1 MGEIVR
7 SFPVRLLRAVAVFLA
22 GLLLATALVLAGIWQ
37 WRPGLEAYAARAY
50 TAQPAAGA
58 LTARWLGVTA
68 VLLSDG
74 THAVLVDPFFT
85 RPRGFWRLAL
95 NRPIAPDEALI
106 KDWLARAGVTKLDAV
121 LVSHSH
127 YDHAMDAGVVARLTG
142 ATLMGSASTL
152 NIGRGAGLPESRL
165 QTLAFGPV
173 SFGPFQVTF
182 VESRHAGA
190 TGGAPTGEIMQP
202 LVPPARFLDY
212 KQGGAYSIL
221 IAHPRG
227 RVLHHG
233 SAGYVP
239 GALAGFKADVV
250 FLGVALL
257 PELAPYLAEVVDAV
271 GAHRVMPVHWDD
283 FTQPLDQPLRPFPL
297 VVRLDRFFKNIAEQ
311 RPDLAVQT
319 LELNRPVSLFPRAG
333 TP

>member
-1 MGEIVR
+1 MRV
-7 SFPVRLLRAVAVFLA
+7 LRAIGIFVAALA
-22 GLLLATALVLAGIWQ
+22 VGTALVFAAIWQ
-37 WRPGLEAYAARAY
+37 YRPGIDAYAARAY
-50 TAQPAAGA
+50 TAAPAERA

-74 THAVLVDPFFT
+74 AHAVLVDPFFT

-95 NRPIAPDEALI
+95 NRPIAPDEARI
-106 KDWLARAGVTKLDAV
+106 KEGLARAGITKLDAV

-127 YDHAMDAGVVARLTG
+127 YDHAMDAGLVARLTG

-152 NIGRGAGLPESRL
+152 NIGRGAGLPEAQL
-165 QTLAFGPV
+165 QSIAFGSA
-173 SFGPFQVTF
+173 SFGPFQVSF

-221 IAHPRG
+221 IAHPQG

-233 SAGYVP
+233 SAGFVP
-239 GALAGFKADVV
+239 GALAGRQADVV

-257 PELAPYLAEVVDAV
+257 PELAPYLAETVDAV
-271 GAHRVMPVHWDD
+271 GARRLVPVHWDD
-283 FTQPLDQPLRPFPL
+283 FTRPFDEPLRPFPL
-297 VVRLDRFFKNIAEQ
+297 VVRLDRFFDAMAER
-311 RPDLAVQT
+311 RPDIAVQT
-319 LELNRPVSLFPRAG
+319 LELNRPVALFPWGGKR
-333 TP
+333 

>member
-1 MGEIVR
+1 MR
-7 SFPVRLLRAVAVFLA
+7 ALRAAGMFAA
-22 GLLLATALVLAGIWQ
+22 GLVVATAVVFTLIWQ
-37 WRPGLEAYAARAY
+37 WRPGLEAYGARAY

-74 THAVLVDPFFT
+74 AHAVLVDPFFT
-85 RPRGFWRLAL
+85 RPRGFWRLVL

-152 NIGRGAGLPESRL
+152 SIGRGAGLPDSQL
-165 QTLAFGPV
+165 QALNFGPV

-190 TGGAPTGEIMQP
+190 TGGAPTGEIMRP
-202 LVPPARFLDY
+202 LVPPVTFLDY
-212 KQGGAYSIL
+212 RQGGTYSIL
-221 IAHPRG
+221 VAHPRG

-239 GALAGFKADVV
+239 GALKDLRADVV
-250 FLGVALL
+250 LLGVALL
-257 PELAPYLAEVVDAV
+257 PELAPYLGEVVDAV
-271 GAHRVMPVHWDD
+271 GARRVMPIHWDD
-283 FTQPLDQPLRPFPL
+283 FTRPLDDPLRPFPL
-297 VVRLDRFFKNIAEQ
+297 VVRLDRFFENMAEQ

-319 LELNRPVSLFPRAG
+319 LELNRPVSLFPFGDA
-333 TP
+333 P

>member
-1 MGEIVR
+1 VK
-7 SFPVRLLRAVAVFLA
+7 RLLRAVLAFL
-22 GLLLATALVLAGIWQ
+22 LALVLATAVVFALIWN
-37 WRPGLEAYAARAY
+37 WRPGLEQYAARHY
-50 TAQPAAGA
+50 TAAPTAGSLAASWYG
-58 LTARWLGVTA
+58 TTA
-68 VLLSDG
+68 VLISDG
-74 THAVLVDPFFT
+74 AHAVFIDPFFT
-85 RPRGFWRLAL
+85 RPRGFGRLVRNAQ
-95 NRPIAPDEALI
+95 IAPDEALI
-106 KDWLARAGVTKLDAV
+106 KDWLARAGVTELDAV

-152 NIGRGAGLPESRL
+152 NVGRGAGLPESQL
-165 QTLAFGPV
+165 QSLAFGPA

-182 VESRHAGA
+182 IESRHAGA

-212 KQGGAYSIL
+212 RQGGTYSIL

-239 GALAGFKADVV
+239 AALAGFKADVV
-250 FLGVALL
+250 FLGIALL

-271 GAHRVMPVHWDD
+271 GARRVMPVHWDD
-283 FTQPLDQPLRPFPL
+283 FTRPLAEPLRPFPL
-297 VVRLDRFFKNIAEQ
+297 VVRLDRFFEKMAEQ

-319 LELNRPVSLFPRAG
+319 LELNRPVSLFPFGA

>member
-1 MGEIVR
+1 M
-7 SFPVRLLRAVAVFLA
+7 RLLRAVLIFVL
-22 GLLLATALVLAGIWQ
+22 ALVLATAAVVGSFWYV
-37 WRPGLEAYAARAY
+37 RPGLDAYAAHAY
-50 TAQPAAGA
+50 TQAPAAGD
-58 LTARWLGVTA
+58 LTARWLGVTG

-74 THAVLVDPFFT
+74 RHAVLVDPFFT
-85 RPRGFWRLAL
+85 RPRGFWRLVL
-95 NRPIAPDEALI
+95 NRPIAPDETLI
-106 KDWLARAGVTKLDAV
+106 KNWLERAGVSKLDAV
-121 LVSHSH
+121 VVSHSH

-152 NIGRGAGLPESRL
+152 NIGRGAGLPESQL

-190 TGGAPTGEIMQP
+190 SGGAPTGEIMQP

-239 GALAGFKADVV
+239 DALKGFKADVV

-257 PELAPYLAEVVDAV
+257 PEPAPYLAEVVDAV
-271 GAHRVMPVHWDD
+271 GARRVMPVHWDD
-283 FTQPLDQPLRPFPL
+283 FTQPLDEPLQPFPL
-297 VVRLDRFFKNIAEQ
+297 VVRLDRFLKYMAEQ

-319 LELNRPVSLFPRAG
+319 LELNRPVALFPWGSA
-333 TP
+333 P